1 MGPADSYI
9 YKVIYLS
16 QAVRVFTQGSPFLQ
30 GLSTNPLLCEK
41 PPMPGERC
49 MIAGLSF
56 ALWFSAEPQL
66 KAYQLLNLNLNREKE
81 SNREIKRVMREAE
94 RKPLGSVLARQ
105 LISKGV
111 ESVDNVGQ
119 SDPGEIGGS
128 CG

>member
-66 KAYQLLNLNLNREKE
+66 KAYQLLNLNLNREREREREQQRNKE
-81 SNREIKRVMREAE
+81 SDERGREKATWFSVGKTVNFKR
-94 RKPLGSVLARQ
+94 
-105 LISKGV
+105 
-111 ESVDNVGQ
+111 
-119 SDPGEIGGS
+119 
-128 CG
+128 C